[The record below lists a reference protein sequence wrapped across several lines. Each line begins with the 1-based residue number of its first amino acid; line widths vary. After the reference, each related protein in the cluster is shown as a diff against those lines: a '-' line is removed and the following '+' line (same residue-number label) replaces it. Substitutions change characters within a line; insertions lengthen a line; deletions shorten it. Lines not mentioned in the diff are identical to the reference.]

1 MGLAGVRGD
10 VDKVSQSLRLFSDT
24 LEEWLECQKKWLYL
38 ENIFMAPDIQRQLP
52 NETKMFATVDR
63 QFKSILR
70 ITRDHPAALQVNQSQ
85 TTAVRRVLPISVHVH
100 AARCFGA
107 CSIYAMQVVVYTS
120 FPQGMLCQSYFQNT
134 ASYAMQPPNPTRP
147 GGDAVLTLFTALAPY
162 CP

>member
-1 MGLAGVRGD
+1 MGRAGVRGD

-70 ITRDHPAALQVNQSQ
+70 ITRDRPAALQVNQLQS
-85 TTAVRRVLPISVHVH
+85 TAVHCVLPGSLHVH
-100 AARCFGA
+100 AAGRFGA
-107 CSIYAMQVVVYTS
+107 HSLHAMQAAYTI
-120 FPQGMLCQSYFQNT
+120 FLQGRWYQSSSQKCN
-134 ASYAMQPPNPTRP
+134 ASCSSSQTRQ
-147 GGDAVLTLFTALAPY
+147 GLMARLFRLHPLL
-162 CP
+162 